1 MVLTGASVP
10 SALVGTPCNPLT
22 FRSALCPRG
31 SQKCACCRSG
41 MACPCAGRHG
51 PTWDPQPSQCPAP
64 GIAWGLSPA
73 SVQLPASPGTPAQP
87 VSGSRHRLGP
97 QPSQCPAPGIE
108 RSAHPVCFLGLCT
121 QGRWVGGG
129 DGGLVGL
136 GSGLPCHSA
145 ISPQSVV
152 CPLTFYFNAP
162 D

>member
-1 MVLTGASVP
+1 MEGNVPWFSQEHLCHLHWWARPAIHLRSEVRCAHEEARSVP
-10 SALVGTPCNPLT
+10 AAGQGWPVPVQGGTALPGT
-22 FRSALCPRG
+22 
-31 SQKCACCRSG
+31 
-41 MACPCAGRHG
+41 
-51 PTWDPQPSQCPAP
+51 
-64 GIAWGLSPA
+64 LSPA
-73 SVQLPASPGTPAQP
+73 SVRLPASPGASAQP
-87 VSGSRHRLGP
+87 VSSSRHRLGP

-129 DGGLVGL
+129 DGGLEGL

-145 ISPQSVV
+145 ISSQSVV

>member
-87 VSGSRHRLGP
+87 VSGSRHREKRTPRLLPWPLYTG
-97 QPSQCPAPGIE
+97 QMG
-108 RSAHPVCFLGLCT
+108 
-121 QGRWVGGG
+121 GGG
-129 DGGLVGL
+129 DGGLEGL

-145 ISPQSVV
+145 ISSQSVV